1 MEEEKEYEL
10 RLYMILLSQEVEP
23 SDISKMVALEPDRT
37 AEKGLPVR
45 EGATPHTQPQH
56 NLWQL
61 HSKADPVNSRIEDQF
76 QGLKDAIG
84 DNYDK
89 ISTLP
94 PEIKR
99 ICKCVVY
106 SDKPLPDLSFSPE
119 QLAFLSDMNATLEI
133 AIFSF
138 NNEE

>member
-1 MEEEKEYEL
+1 
-10 RLYMILLSQEVEP
+10 
-23 SDISKMVALEPDRT
+23 
-37 AEKGLPVR
+37 VR
-45 EGATPHTQPQH
+45 AAAPHTQPQH

-61 HSKADPVNSRIEDQF
+61 RSKADPVNSRIEDQF

-84 DNYDK
+84 DSYGK

-94 PEIKR
+94 PEIKC

-106 SDKPLPDLSFSPE
+106 SDKLLPDLSFSPE

-133 AIFSF
+133 AVFNL

>member
-1 MEEEKEYEL
+1 MKEEREYEL

-23 SDISKMVALEPDRT
+23 SNISKMVLLEPDRT

-45 EGATPHTQPQH
+45 EGATPPAPPQH
-56 NLWQL
+56 HLWQL
-61 HSKADPVNSRIEDQF
+61 HSKVEPVNSRIEDQF

-84 DNYDK
+84 DSYGK

-94 PEIKR
+94 PEIKC

-106 SDKPLPDLSFSPE
+106 SNKPLPDLSFSPE
-119 QLAFLSDMNATLEI
+119 QLAFMSDMNATLEI
-133 AIFSF
+133 EVYDFSD
-138 NNEE
+138 EE

>member
-1 MEEEKEYEL
+1 MTEEKEYEL
-10 RLYMILLSQEVEP
+10 RLYMILLSQEIEP
-23 SDISKMVALEPDRT
+23 SHISKMVALEPDRT

-45 EGATPHTQPQH
+45 EGAAPHAQPQH

-84 DNYDK
+84 DSYDK

-99 ICKCVVY
+99 ICKCVVF
-106 SDKPLPDLSFSPE
+106 SDKPLPDLSFSPD
-119 QLAFLSDMNATLEI
+119 QLAFLSNMNATLEI
-133 AIFSF
+133 GVFSL

>member
-1 MEEEKEYEL
+1 MTEEKEYEL
-10 RLYMILLSQEVEP
+10 RLYMILLSQEIEP
-23 SDISKMVALEPDRT
+23 SHISKMVALEPDRT

-45 EGATPHTQPQH
+45 EGAAPHAQPQH

-84 DNYDK
+84 DSYGK

-99 ICKCVVY
+99 ICKCVVF
-106 SDKPLPDLSFSPE
+106 SDKPLPDLSFSPD
-119 QLAFLSDMNATLEI
+119 QLAFLSNMNATLEI
-133 AIFSF
+133 GVFSL

>member
-1 MEEEKEYEL
+1 MKEEKKYEL
-10 RLYMILLSQEVEP
+10 RLYIILLSQEVEP
-23 SDISKMVALEPDRT
+23 SHISKMVALEPDRT

-45 EGATPHTQPQH
+45 EGAAPHVQPQD

-84 DNYDK
+84 DSYGK

-94 PEIKR
+94 PKIKC

-119 QLAFLSDMNATLEI
+119 QLAFISDMNATLEI
-133 AIFSF
+133 AVFNL

>member
-1 MEEEKEYEL
+1 MKEEQEHEL
-10 RLYMILLSQEVEP
+10 RLYLILLSQEVEP
-23 SDISKMVALEPDRT
+23 SKISKMVSLEPDRT

-45 EGATPHTQPQH
+45 EGAAPPAPPQH
-56 NLWQL
+56 HLWQL
-61 HSKADPVNSRIEDQF
+61 HSKADPINSRLEDQF

-84 DNYDK
+84 DSYGK

-94 PEIKR
+94 PEIKC

-106 SDKPLPDLSFSPE
+106 SNKYLPDLSFSPE
-119 QLAFLSDMNATLEI
+119 QLVFISDMNAALEI
-133 AIFSF
+133 AVYNF

>member
-10 RLYMILLSQEVEP
+10 RLYIILLSQEVES

-45 EGATPHTQPQH
+45 EGAALPAPPQH
-56 NLWQL
+56 HLWQL
-61 HSKADPVNSRIEDQF
+61 HAKADPINSRLEDQF

-84 DNYDK
+84 DSYGK
-89 ISTLP
+89 VSKLP
-94 PEIKR
+94 PEIKC

-106 SDKPLPDLSFSPE
+106 SNTHLPDLSFSPE
-119 QLAFLSDMNATLEI
+119 QLAFIANMNATLEI
-133 AIFSF
+133 AVYSFSD
-138 NNEE
+138 EE

>member
-1 MEEEKEYEL
+1 MKEEREYEL

-23 SDISKMVALEPDRT
+23 SNISKMVSLEPDRT

-45 EGATPHTQPQH
+45 ERAAPPAPPQH

-61 HSKADPVNSRIEDQF
+61 HSKADPVNSTVEDQF

-84 DNYDK
+84 DSYDK
-89 ISTLP
+89 IATLP
-94 PEIKR
+94 PEIKC

-119 QLAFLSDMNATLEI
+119 QLAFMSNMNATLEI
-133 AIFSF
+133 AVFNL

>member
-1 MEEEKEYEL
+1 MKEEQEYEL

-23 SDISKMVALEPDRT
+23 SKISEMVSLEPDRT

-45 EGATPHTQPQH
+45 EGAAPPAPPQH

-61 HSKADPVNSRIEDQF
+61 HSKADPINSRLEDQF

-84 DNYDK
+84 DSYGK
-89 ISTLP
+89 VSKLP
-94 PEIKR
+94 PEIKC

-106 SDKPLPDLSFSPE
+106 SNKHLPDLSFSPE
-119 QLAFLSDMNATLEI
+119 QLAFIANMNATLEI
-133 AIFSF
+133 AVYNFSD
-138 NNEE
+138 EE

>member
-1 MEEEKEYEL
+1 MKEEKEYEL

-23 SDISKMVALEPDRT
+23 SHISKMVALEPDRT

-45 EGATPHTQPQH
+45 APRAKPQH

-84 DNYDK
+84 DSYGK

-106 SDKPLPDLSFSPE
+106 SNNRLPDLSFSPE
-119 QLAFLSDMNATLEI
+119 QLVFLSDMNATLEI
-133 AIFSF
+133 AVFNL

>member
-1 MEEEKEYEL
+1 MEEERKHEL
-10 RLYMILLSQEVEP
+10 RLYIILLSQEIEP
-23 SDISKMVALEPDRT
+23 SNISKMLSLEPDRT

-45 EGATPHTQPQH
+45 ERAAPPAAPQH

-61 HSKADPVNSRIEDQF
+61 HSKADPINSRIEDQF

-84 DNYDK
+84 DSYGK
-89 ISTLP
+89 VATLP
-94 PEIKR
+94 AEIKC

-119 QLAFLSDMNATLEI
+119 HLAFMSNMNATLEI
-133 AIFSF
+133 AVFSL

>member
-1 MEEEKEYEL
+1 MTGEREYEL

-45 EGATPHTQPQH
+45 EGAAPHARPQH

-84 DNYDK
+84 DSYGK
-89 ISTLP
+89 ISALP
-94 PEIKR
+94 PEIKC

-106 SDKPLPDLSFSPE
+106 SDKPLPDLSFSPD
-119 QLAFLSDMNATLEI
+119 QLAFLSNMNATLEI
-133 AIFSF
+133 AIFNL

>member
-1 MEEEKEYEL
+1 MKEEKEYEL

-23 SDISKMVALEPDRT
+23 SHISKMVALEPDRT
-37 AEKGLPVR
+37 AEKGLPVCAPR
-45 EGATPHTQPQH
+45 AKPQH

-84 DNYDK
+84 DSYGK

-99 ICKCVVY
+99 ICKYVVY
-106 SDKPLPDLSFSPE
+106 SNKHLPDLSFSPE

-133 AIFSF
+133 AVFNL

>member
-1 MEEEKEYEL
+1 MTEEKEYEL
-10 RLYMILLSQEVEP
+10 RLYMILLSQEIEP
-23 SDISKMVALEPDRT
+23 SHISKMVALEPDRT

-45 EGATPHTQPQH
+45 EGAAPHTQPQH

-61 HSKADPVNSRIEDQF
+61 HSRADPVNSRIEDQF

-84 DNYDK
+84 DSYGK

-119 QLAFLSDMNATLEI
+119 QLAFLTDMNATLEI
-133 AIFSF
+133 GVFSL